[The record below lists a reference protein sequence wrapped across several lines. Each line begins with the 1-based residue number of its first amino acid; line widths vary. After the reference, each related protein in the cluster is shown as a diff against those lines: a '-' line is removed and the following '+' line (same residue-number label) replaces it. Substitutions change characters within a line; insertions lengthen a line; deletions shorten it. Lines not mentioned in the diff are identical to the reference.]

1 MPPREHNNMFPL
13 EIYSSLRG
21 LNSIQSLWSEGHQVY
36 TYTNTI
42 YLCSLWNVPPENAD
56 HCNYNTTI
64 IFNKW
69 LEDLFNPYWAGR
81 TYIAL
86 PGKGWEGYIY
96 VPLLW
101 CHVGIIMTSF
111 RASCTWW
118 CKTYYSFVVRVP
130 WALELWWIMR
140 RMGYYDS

>member
-1 MPPREHNNMFPL
+1 MNFISSHVCPFHIILGIVQLFKYCSLPLPLSKKLMPPREHNNMFPL

-81 TYIAL
+81 TYMSL
-86 PGKGWEGYIY
+86 PGKGWEGYICPTIVMPCWHHY
-96 VPLLW
+96 D
-101 CHVGIIMTSF
+101 II
-111 RASCTWW
+111 
-118 CKTYYSFVVRVP
+118 
-130 WALELWWIMR
+130 
-140 RMGYYDS
+140 